1 MLCRYNM
8 WIKLDLSLKFQDKNK
23 MYCIRPW
30 LYVGNYRE
38 SLNYDLL
45 QDHKIGAMLHLA
57 EDVQQSNIVSRYI
70 PVEDG
75 QPLPF
80 EQLKSGVEFV
90 RQEKAKNKTVLIVC
104 GAGISRSSL
113 FAVATLKEEENLSLL
128 DAFQQVQI
136 KHPQANPHPNLWK
149 SLCEYYNE
157 TISYKTILKLIL
169 QAK

>member
-1 MLCRYNM
+1 
-8 WIKLDLSLKFQDKNK
+8 

-45 QDHKIGAMLHLA
+45 QNHQIGAMLHLA
-57 EDVQQSNIVSRYI
+57 EDVQQPNFVSCYI

-128 DAFQQVQI
+128 NAFQQVQI
-136 KHPQANPHPNLWK
+136 KHPQANPHPNLWN

-157 TISYKTILKLIL
+157 NVSYKTILKLIL
-169 QAK
+169 QAKSNLTPQPPSVPL